1 MEHRAAAGAAVSPV
15 GSVAGEGA
23 MEDLLFVG
31 ITLAFFLLCLLYVR
45 ACARL

>member
-1 MEHRAAAGAAVSPV
+1 MSPV
-15 GSVAGEGA
+15 GSFSGEGA

>member
-1 MEHRAAAGAAVSPV
+1 MSPV
-15 GSVAGEGA
+15 GSFAGEGA